1 MSGTG
6 DALNRYLST
15 VRRIEEHREQSAVK
29 ELKKLY
35 RRLMKE
41 IGERV
46 AESYARYADP
56 ETGAIDYA
64 VLHRDGMD
72 ARLLEEIMR
81 STGIASLEE
90 CRIIEQLAKE
100 SYAKCYDGMVSAVQR
115 AATDDALQESLQT
128 IRAVAP
134 EVIAEAV
141 HNPVNGL
148 TLADRLEKKR
158 GEIIYGIK
166 QSVGVGLSQGDRYD
180 TMTRRIAETLAGAD
194 GAGGYYGKAVR
205 IARTEAHRVREA
217 GNSDAA
223 AALQEKAALAGYQML
238 KRWNTMKD
246 ERVRP
251 NRRYKTKSGWK
262 SGKPGFYNHAAMDG
276 VEIPISEDFKL
287 PSGASGPA
295 PGKMG
300 VAGEDINCR
309 CFLTYRMEKE
319 TRVFGGDSVQE
330 RNYGKVERG
339 ETREFRNVVARR
351 IVTYDTPVYVSEKV
365 EKIKPKALHT
375 IVQNTR
381 DAMRELGIPLTE
393 IPAVIIVSP
402 EESPKAWGSYN
413 SVLKTVRYVPA
424 ILDAPPHERCYTEIH
439 EMWHLKQDYEA
450 RYEGWPVITDKNY
463 KDYLKW
469 LRQKCEKRI
478 KKLGITEEKAREIS
492 RYAWESFCLGEFDE
506 VEAEY
511 EASRRVKKMMQK
523 KGGRDGS

>member
-1 MSGTG
+1 MSSTG

-35 RRLMKE
+35 RQLMKE

-90 CRIIEQLAKE
+90 SRIIEQLAKE

-223 AALQEKAALAGYQML
+223 AMLQEKAAPAGYQML
-238 KRWNTMKD
+238 KRWITMKD

-251 NRRYKTKSGWK
+251 NRRYKTKHGWK

-276 VEIPISEDFKL
+276 VEIPLDEDFKL

-300 VAGEDINCR
+300 IAGEDINCR
-309 CFLTYRMEKE
+309 CFLTYRMEKTARGLIASGGKAYKPYDASDKRDIAAAQE
-319 TRVFGGDSVQE
+319 YRKISRDNSDVKKIAKASGFTEEEIRQIKRHVFYDKHKLYTG
-330 RNYGKVERG
+330 YGNFTPDYDMAVAWKRL
-339 ETREFRNVVARR
+339 REGRPEARDILLLR
-351 IVTYDTPVYVSEKV
+351 HELLEDQLEKAYNLDIAEAHKRASLQYDWVST
-365 EKIKPKALHT
+365 L
-375 IVQNTR
+375 R
-381 DAMRELGIPLTE
+381 RELE
-393 IPAVIIVSP
+393 NA
-402 EESPKAWGSYN
+402 EESYG
-413 SVLKTVRYVPA
+413 L
-424 ILDAPPHERCYTEIH
+424 L
-439 EMWHLKQDYEA
+439 
-450 RYEGWPVITDKNY
+450 
-463 KDYLKW
+463 
-469 LRQKCEKRI
+469 
-478 KKLGITEEKAREIS
+478 
-492 RYAWESFCLGEFDE
+492 
-506 VEAEY
+506 
-511 EASRRVKKMMQK
+511 
-523 KGGRDGS
+523 

>member
-1 MSGTG
+1 MSSTG

-35 RRLMKE
+35 RQLMKE

-134 EVIAEAV
+134 EVVAEAV

-217 GNSDAA
+217 GNDDAA
-223 AALQEKAALAGYQML
+223 AALQEKAAPAGYQML

-251 NRRYKTKSGWK
+251 NRRYKTKHGWK

-276 VEIPISEDFKL
+276 VEIPLNEDFKL

-295 PGKMG
+295 PGQTN

-309 CFLTYRMEKE
+309 CFLTYRMEKRSGPRFRMNLRLHGE
-319 TRVFGGDSVQE
+319 AALKKQSTAALRKGIRSLRAKIALHENKIAMPSKYEPKWENLTDGNKEGLLLHWQKEIDNFKKSIQNRCE
-330 RNYGKVERG
+330 ELKRRG
-339 ETREFRNVVARR
+339 E
-351 IVTYDTPVYVSEKV
+351 
-365 EKIKPKALHT
+365 
-375 IVQNTR
+375 
-381 DAMRELGIPLTE
+381 DA
-393 IPAVIIVSP
+393 
-402 EESPKAWGSYN
+402 
-413 SVLKTVRYVPA
+413 
-424 ILDAPPHERCYTEIH
+424 D
-439 EMWHLKQDYEA
+439 
-450 RYEGWPVITDKNY
+450 
-463 KDYLKW
+463 
-469 LRQKCEKRI
+469 
-478 KKLGITEEKAREIS
+478 
-492 RYAWESFCLGEFDE
+492 FDE
-506 VEAEY
+506 
-511 EASRRVKKMMQK
+511 
-523 KGGRDGS
+523 

>member
-29 ELKKLY
+29 DLKKVY
-35 RRLMKE
+35 RQLMKE

-134 EVIAEAV
+134 EVVAEAV

-217 GNSDAA
+217 GNNDAA
-223 AALQEKAALAGYQML
+223 AMLQEKAAPAGYQML

-251 NRRYKTKSGWK
+251 NRRYKTKKGWK

-276 VEIPISEDFKL
+276 VEIPLDEDFKL

-295 PGKMG
+295 PGQTN

-309 CFLTYRMEKE
+309 CFLTYRMEKRRGPRFRMNLQLHE
-319 TRVFGGDSVQE
+319 LKIPDQKLLGYALNPERDKNKAKAFLLALGYTQANYEELKAKILEKANRDSF
-330 RNYGKVERG
+330 RERG
-339 ETREFRNVVARR
+339 DAGFGMRYNQVIEISGANGKTAKVMTAWIQDGDDYRL
-351 IVTYDTPVYVSEKV
+351 TSVYVTNRS
-365 EKIKPKALHT
+365 
-375 IVQNTR
+375 
-381 DAMRELGIPLTE
+381 
-393 IPAVIIVSP
+393 
-402 EESPKAWGSYN
+402 
-413 SVLKTVRYVPA
+413 
-424 ILDAPPHERCYTEIH
+424 
-439 EMWHLKQDYEA
+439 
-450 RYEGWPVITDKNY
+450 
-463 KDYLKW
+463 
-469 LRQKCEKRI
+469 
-478 KKLGITEEKAREIS
+478 
-492 RYAWESFCLGEFDE
+492 
-506 VEAEY
+506 
-511 EASRRVKKMMQK
+511 
-523 KGGRDGS
+523 

>member
-1 MSGTG
+1 MSSTG

-35 RRLMKE
+35 RQLMKE
-41 IGERV
+41 ISERV

-90 CRIIEQLAKE
+90 SRIIEQLAKE

-217 GNSDAA
+217 GNNDAA
-223 AALQEKAALAGYQML
+223 AALQEKAAPAGYQML

-251 NRRYKTKSGWK
+251 NRRYKTKHGWK
-262 SGKPGFYNHAAMDG
+262 SGKPGFYNHVAMDG
-276 VEIPISEDFKL
+276 VEIPLDEDFKL

-309 CFLTYRMEKE
+309 CFLTYRMEKRRGLRFKMNLQLHGE
-319 TRVFGGDSVQE
+319 VALKKQSTAALRKGIRTFQKRIAEHEDKLRHPERYDSDWPTYIESHQRGLLAHWKKE
-330 RNYGKVERG
+330 IDNFKESIENRITELKERG
-339 ETREFRNVVARR
+339 E
-351 IVTYDTPVYVSEKV
+351 
-365 EKIKPKALHT
+365 
-375 IVQNTR
+375 
-381 DAMRELGIPLTE
+381 
-393 IPAVIIVSP
+393 
-402 EESPKAWGSYN
+402 
-413 SVLKTVRYVPA
+413 
-424 ILDAPPHERCYTEIH
+424 
-439 EMWHLKQDYEA
+439 
-450 RYEGWPVITDKNY
+450 YEGTDK
-463 KDYLKW
+463 
-469 LRQKCEKRI
+469 
-478 KKLGITEEKAREIS
+478 
-492 RYAWESFCLGEFDE
+492 
-506 VEAEY
+506 
-511 EASRRVKKMMQK
+511 
-523 KGGRDGS
+523 

>member
-29 ELKKLY
+29 DLKKLY
-35 RRLMKE
+35 RQLMKE

-90 CRIIEQLAKE
+90 SRIIEQLAKE

-251 NRRYKTKSGWK
+251 NRRYKTKKGWK

-276 VEIPISEDFKL
+276 VEIPLNEDFKL

-309 CFLTYRMEKE
+309 CFLTYKLEKRSGPRFRMNLQLHGRLKIPDQKLLGYALNPERDKNKAKAFLLALGYTQANYEELKAKILEKAN
-319 TRVFGGDSVQE
+319 RDSF
-330 RNYGKVERG
+330 RERG
-339 ETREFRNVVARR
+339 
-351 IVTYDTPVYVSEKV
+351 DTGFGMRYNQVIEITGANGKTAKVMTAWIQDGDDYRLTSVYVTNRS
-365 EKIKPKALHT
+365 
-375 IVQNTR
+375 
-381 DAMRELGIPLTE
+381 
-393 IPAVIIVSP
+393 
-402 EESPKAWGSYN
+402 
-413 SVLKTVRYVPA
+413 
-424 ILDAPPHERCYTEIH
+424 
-439 EMWHLKQDYEA
+439 
-450 RYEGWPVITDKNY
+450 
-463 KDYLKW
+463 
-469 LRQKCEKRI
+469 
-478 KKLGITEEKAREIS
+478 
-492 RYAWESFCLGEFDE
+492 
-506 VEAEY
+506 
-511 EASRRVKKMMQK
+511 
-523 KGGRDGS
+523 

>member
-90 CRIIEQLAKE
+90 SRIIEQLAKE

-223 AALQEKAALAGYQML
+223 VALQEKAAPAGYQML

-251 NRRYKTKSGWK
+251 NRRYKTKKGWK

-276 VEIPISEDFKL
+276 VEIPLDEDFKL

-309 CFLTYRMEKE
+309 CFLTYRMEKKWPRFRMNLQLHGE
-319 TRVFGGDSVQE
+319 VALKKQSTAALRKGIRTFQKRIAEHEDKLRHPE
-330 RNYGKVERG
+330 RYDPKWGSYEDWQRRGLLGHWQKEIDNFKESIENRIIELKERG
-339 ETREFRNVVARR
+339 E
-351 IVTYDTPVYVSEKV
+351 YEK
-365 EKIKPKALHT
+365 T
-375 IVQNTR
+375 
-381 DAMRELGIPLTE
+381 D
-393 IPAVIIVSP
+393 
-402 EESPKAWGSYN
+402 
-413 SVLKTVRYVPA
+413 
-424 ILDAPPHERCYTEIH
+424 ER
-439 EMWHLKQDYEA
+439 
-450 RYEGWPVITDKNY
+450 
-463 KDYLKW
+463 
-469 LRQKCEKRI
+469 
-478 KKLGITEEKAREIS
+478 
-492 RYAWESFCLGEFDE
+492 
-506 VEAEY
+506 
-511 EASRRVKKMMQK
+511 
-523 KGGRDGS
+523 

>member
-1 MSGTG
+1 MSGTS

-35 RRLMKE
+35 RQLMKE

-72 ARLLEEIMR
+72 VRLLEEIMR

-223 AALQEKAALAGYQML
+223 VALQEKAAPAGYQML

-251 NRRYKTKSGWK
+251 NRRYKTKKGWK

-276 VEIPISEDFKL
+276 VEIPLDEDFKL

-309 CFLTYRMEKE
+309 CFLTYRMEKKKWGLGA
-319 TRVFGGDSVQE
+319 TIGDPEAGV
-330 RNYGKVERG
+330 
-339 ETREFRNVVARR
+339 
-351 IVTYDTPVYVSEKV
+351 P
-365 EKIKPKALHT
+365 LH
-375 IVQNTR
+375 
-381 DAMRELGIPLTE
+381 
-393 IPAVIIVSP
+393 
-402 EESPKAWGSYN
+402 EEP
-413 SVLKTVRYVPA
+413 
-424 ILDAPPHERCYTEIH
+424 
-439 EMWHLKQDYEA
+439 
-450 RYEGWPVITDKNY
+450 
-463 KDYLKW
+463 
-469 LRQKCEKRI
+469 KRI
-478 KKLGITEEKAREIS
+478 KSIPVWDVRAIAKELDAFDEKAVALDHEEALVILKTGEVYRCTGTLDHVFPD
-492 RYAWESFCLGEFDE
+492 YDLGERLRGAYITHNHVATETLWTFSTDDMRLFLQYDLEELRGSDVKYMYRLSKADLRVDE
-506 VEAEY
+506 TPEDWWDLESYWHAVMIRNATAY
-511 EASRRVKKMMQK
+511 KIGYRRVK
-523 KGGRDGS
+523 R

>member
-6 DALNRYLST
+6 DALNRYLSI

-29 ELKKLY
+29 DLKKLY

-41 IGERV
+41 ISERV

-90 CRIIEQLAKE
+90 SRIIEQLAKE

-115 AATDDALQESLQT
+115 AATDDALQERLQT

-205 IARTEAHRVREA
+205 IARTEAHRAREA

-223 AALQEKAALAGYQML
+223 AVLQEKAALAGYQML

-251 NRRYKTKSGWK
+251 NRRYKTKHGWK

-276 VEIPISEDFKL
+276 VEIPLDEDFKL

-309 CFLTYRMEKE
+309 CFLTYRMEKKKW
-319 TRVFGGDSVQE
+319 G
-330 RNYGKVERG
+330 
-339 ETREFRNVVARR
+339 
-351 IVTYDTPVYVSEKV
+351 
-365 EKIKPKALHT
+365 
-375 IVQNTR
+375 
-381 DAMRELGIPLTE
+381 LGL
-393 IPAVIIVSP
+393 
-402 EESPKAWGSYN
+402 
-413 SVLKTVRYVPA
+413 
-424 ILDAPPHERCYTEIH
+424 
-439 EMWHLKQDYEA
+439 Q
-450 RYEGWPVITDKNY
+450 
-463 KDYLKW
+463 
-469 LRQKCEKRI
+469 
-478 KKLGITEEKAREIS
+478 
-492 RYAWESFCLGEFDE
+492 
-506 VEAEY
+506 
-511 EASRRVKKMMQK
+511 
-523 KGGRDGS
+523 

>member
-29 ELKKLY
+29 ELKNLY
-35 RRLMKE
+35 RQLMKE

-81 STGIASLEE
+81 SAGIASLEE

-115 AATDDALQESLQT
+115 AATDDALQERLQT

-251 NRRYKTKSGWK
+251 NRRYKTKKGWK

-276 VEIPISEDFKL
+276 VEIPLNEDFKL

-309 CFLTYRMEKE
+309 CFLTYRLEKT
-319 TRVFGGDSVQE
+319 TRVLDGGDRLEREQQRDGRNKATVINHSYIESGAYRRKFDRITDNPAVNRVLYQKSKEILIHRSGTNFEDMYWINADTGEIVASVLNETLEEEIEYSKRLE
-330 RNYGKVERG
+330 R
-339 ETREFRNVVARR
+339 
-351 IVTYDTPVYVSEKV
+351 
-365 EKIKPKALHT
+365 KIKGQRRLIT
-375 IVQNTR
+375 IHNHPASVPPSVDDFRSNFRRGYLQGLVVCHDGTIYSYS
-381 DAMRELGIPLTE
+381 AGEL
-393 IPAVIIVSP
+393 VSP
-402 EESPKAWGSYN
+402 M
-413 SVLKTVRYVPA
+413 L
-424 ILDAPPHERCYTEIH
+424 
-439 EMWHLKQDYEA
+439 
-450 RYEGWPVITDKNY
+450 Y
-463 KDYLKW
+463 KLYAG
-469 LRQKCEKRI
+469 QYI
-478 KKLGITEEKAREIS
+478 KDGMS
-492 RYAWESFCLGEFDE
+492 
-506 VEAEY
+506 EAE
-511 EASRRVKKMMQK
+511 AQKAALLRLSRSHNM
-523 KGGRDGS
+523 SLEEIL

>member
-35 RRLMKE
+35 RQLMKE
-41 IGERV
+41 ISERV

-141 HNPVNGL
+141 HNPVSGL

-223 AALQEKAALAGYQML
+223 TVLQEKAALAGYQML

-251 NRRYKTKSGWK
+251 NRRYKTKHGWK

-276 VEIPISEDFKL
+276 VEIPLDEDFKL

-295 PGKMG
+295 PGRTN

-309 CFLTYRMEKE
+309 CFLTYRMEKT
-319 TRVFGGDSVQE
+319 TRVLDGGDRLEREQQREGRNKATAINHEYIKSGEYRRKFDRITDNPAVNRVLYQKSKEILAHRSGTKFEDMYWINADTGEVVASVLNEAQE
-330 RNYGKVERG
+330 ERITYSKALIQKIKG
-339 ETREFRNVVARR
+339 QSRLITIHNHPGSMPPSIDDFNSNFRNGYLQGLVVCHDGTVYR
-351 IVTYDTPVYVSEKV
+351 YSSEEYVSPVLYKMYMG
-365 EKIKPKALHT
+365 KYNKLGKQASD
-375 IVQNTR
+375 VQNM
-381 DAMRELGIPLTE
+381 ALLELCENRSMTFE
-393 IPAVIIVSP
+393 V
-402 EESPKAWGSYN
+402 
-413 SVLKTVRYVPA
+413 VR
-424 ILDAPPHERCYTEIH
+424 
-439 EMWHLKQDYEA
+439 
-450 RYEGWPVITDKNY
+450 
-463 KDYLKW
+463 
-469 LRQKCEKRI
+469 
-478 KKLGITEEKAREIS
+478 
-492 RYAWESFCLGEFDE
+492 
-506 VEAEY
+506 
-511 EASRRVKKMMQK
+511 
-523 KGGRDGS
+523 